1 MYRPSKPASFP
12 LQGNHSTEERFL
24 LLGFSDWPSLQPVLF
39 VLVLL
44 CYLLT
49 LMGNSALVLLAVRE
63 PRLHTPMYYFLCHLA
78 LVDTGFTTSVVPPL
92 LANLRGRALRLER
105 GGCLAQLCA
114 SLALGSAECVL
125 LAVMA
130 LDRAAAVCSP
140 LRYAGLASP
149 RLCHTLAAA
158 AWLGGLTN
166 SAAQTALLAAR
177 PLCAPGRVDHFIC
190 ELPALLQLACDGG
203 GQDSTERQMFA
214 ARVCILLVPSA
225 VILASYGGV
234 ARAVWGMRTRGSRRK
249 AVGTCGS
256 HLTAVCLFYG
266 SAIYTYLQPTHNY
279 KQRRGKFISLF
290 YTVVTPALNPLI
302 YTLRNKEVKGA
313 ARRLLGAVG
322 RGQDA
327 Q

>member
-1 MYRPSKPASFP
+1 MALRGDTQVPTAFLRLP
-12 LQGNHSTEERFL
+12 LALMPQQHGLYCQGNHSTEERFL

-49 LMGNSALVLLAVRE
+49 LTGNSALVLLAVRE

-78 LVDTGFTTSVVPPL
+78 LVDAGFTTSVVPPL
-92 LANLRGRALRLER
+92 LANLRGREWRLER

-130 LDRAAAVCSP
+130 LDRAAAVCRP

-149 RLCHTLAAA
+149 RLCHALAGA

-166 SAAQTALLAAR
+166 SAAQTALLAAL

-214 ARVCILLVPSA
+214 ARVFILLVPSA

-234 ARAVWGMRTRGSRRK
+234 ARAVWAMRTRGSRRK
-249 AVGTCGS
+249 AMSTSTTNGGAS
-256 HLTAVCLFYG
+256 SFLF
-266 SAIYTYLQPTHNY
+266 ST
-279 KQRRGKFISLF
+279 LF
-290 YTVVTPALNPLI
+290 TPALNPLI

-313 ARRLLGAVG
+313 ARRLLGGVG

>member
-1 MYRPSKPASFP
+1 MKANY
-12 LQGNHSTEERFL
+12 STEERFL

-39 VLVLL
+39 AFVLL

-49 LMGNSALVLLAVRE
+49 LTGNSVLVLLTVRD

-78 LVDTGFTTSVVPPL
+78 LVDAGFTTSVVPPL
-92 LANLRGRALRLER
+92 LANLRGPALWLPRSH
-105 GGCLAQLCA
+105 CTAQLCA

-130 LDRAAAVCSP
+130 LDRAAAVCRP

-149 RLCHTLAAA
+149 RLCRALASSS
-158 AWLGGLTN
+158 WLGGLTN
-166 SAAQTALLAAR
+166 SVAQTALLAER
-177 PLCAPGRVDHFIC
+177 PLCGPRLLDHFIC
-190 ELPALLQLACDGG
+190 ELPALLKLACGGDG
-203 GQDSTERQMFA
+203 DTTENQMFA
-214 ARVCILLVPSA
+214 ARVVILLLPSG
-225 VILASYGGV
+225 VILASYGAV
-234 ARAVWGMRTRGSRRK
+234 ARAVCCMRSSGGRRR

-266 SAIYTYLQPTHNY
+266 SAIYTYLQPAQHYN
-279 KQRRGKFISLF
+279 QARGKFVSLF

-313 ARRLLGAVG
+313 ARRLLWSLG
-322 RGQDA
+322 RGQA
-327 Q
+327 VQ